1 MLRRLSLLLILAS
14 VLGGLAAAQQDSS
27 NRKPTAYVDTS
38 APTNSSVAP
47 DTQSPVL
54 TPRTSGESVLLP
66 VGTAIFMKLQ
76 GAISTSSSRPGDR
89 FTADVTKP
97 VEVNGQTVI
106 PVGAT
111 VHGRITRLS
120 QPRRILGRPSIDL
133 RPDSVVLPSGKTLPI
148 SAVVVD
154 TGNPRRLH
162 VNEEGRINGPGVSKG
177 DKIEGVALTGSGA
190 VVGTVIAGP
199 TGTVLGAAAGATAT
213 LGHWLVKRHS
223 LSIPAGTEIILEISN
238 SVYDD
243 SAPQQVA
250 AAE

>member
-1 MLRRLSLLLILAS
+1 MLRRLSLLLILTF
-14 VLGGLAAAQQDSS
+14 VLGGMAAAQQDSS
-27 NRKPTAYVDTS
+27 NRKPSAYVDSS
-38 APTNSSVAP
+38 AANSSVAP
-47 DTQSPVL
+47 ATQSPVL

-66 VGTAIFMKLQ
+66 VGTAIYMKLQ
-76 GAISTSSSRPGDR
+76 DTVSTSSSRPGDP
-89 FTADVTKP
+89 FTATVTQA
-97 VEVNGQTVI
+97 VQVNGQTVI

-111 VHGRITRLS
+111 VQGRITRLS

-190 VVGTVIAGP
+190 VVGTVVAGP

-243 SAPQQVA
+243 SGSQQVA